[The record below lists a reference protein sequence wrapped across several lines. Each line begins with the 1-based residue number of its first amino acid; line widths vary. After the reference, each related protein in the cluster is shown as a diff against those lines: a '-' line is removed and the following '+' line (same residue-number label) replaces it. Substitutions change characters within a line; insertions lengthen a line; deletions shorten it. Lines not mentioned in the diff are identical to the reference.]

1 MAQST
6 TLLPGLLSRLE
17 DYRQLKEALGQGK
30 QPLALSGLSG
40 IHRACLSAALRQDT
54 GRPLALVC
62 ADDGEARRAA
72 ADLSALLGA
81 EIPLLPARDLRFH
94 PGASSREWE
103 HRRLAVLA
111 GLRQGEIPVVVCTAE
126 GLLQRTLPPAL
137 LEASCRRLT
146 VGDVC
151 DPTALADALT
161 AAGYTRCDQVE
172 GPGQFALR
180 GGILDVF
187 SPGLDLP
194 VRMEFWGDEIDSMGL
209 FDPVTQRR
217 TAQREQVS
225 LLPAGEVL
233 SPDGRALEEPRDLS
247 LPFLY
252 DELTTAADY
261 LPEDA
266 LVALCDAPRLAERMK
281 GWLWQLDQDVVSLL
295 EQGLLPDGNAVY
307 ARSLEDFCGRPAG
320 RTLLYLDAFATGS
333 LPARPRYLGSFHARQ
348 LTGYGVSFE
357 ALAEDLRQY
366 RREGY
371 ATVVL
376 TGSRRKADALQ
387 TMLRD
392 RDLRTALDEN
402 LHDLPEAGEILLAVG
417 DLSAGFDFPDGKIA
431 VLAEGTPP
439 PPRTR
444 RATKAERSNRQ
455 KLQSFTDL
463 APGDLVVHEHHGIGR
478 FTAMVEMQVDGVRRD
493 YIKLQFAGAD
503 VLYVPALQLD
513 LVSKYIGGGEDSPAK
528 RLSKLGGGD
537 WERSKARARKAA
549 RDLAKGLIRLYAQR
563 QRQPGF
569 AFSPDSPWQREFES
583 YFPYPETDDQLRC
596 AREIKNDMEKPV
608 PMDRLLC
615 GDVGYGKTEVAF
627 RAVMKCILDGK
638 QAAMLVPTTVL
649 AQQHYLTAI
658 KRFSRFPVTVEMIS
672 RYRTAAQS
680 REILRR
686 TEAGEVDLLIGTH
699 KLLGKDIRFKDLGLL
714 VVDEEQRF
722 GVTHK
727 EKLKQ
732 MSRQVDVLTLSATPI
747 PRTLNMALSGLRD
760 MSTLE
765 QPPANRQPVQTYVL
779 EHDWGIL
786 ADAMSRELAR
796 GGQVYYLH
804 NRTETIDRTAARLRE
819 LLGPEV
825 RIGTAHGRMDQERLS
840 DVMSQMTEGELDVL
854 VCTTIIETGVDLPNV
869 NTLIVENAEDL
880 GLAQLHQLRGRVG
893 RSTRRASAYLTYRR
907 NKVLTEEQ
915 SKRLSAIREYAAFGS
930 GFKIA
935 MRDLEIRGAG
945 NLLGPEQSG
954 FLMSVGYDLYL
965 RLLEEAVL
973 EEQGK
978 TPERQA
984 ECLVDLPVPAAIPE
998 TYIPAPEQRMDVYRR
1013 VARIRTKE
1021 EAEDVTDEL
1030 IDRYGDPPEGVS
1042 NLVRVAL
1049 LRAAA
1054 ARCGFTELSKKETL
1068 LLFSLPKP
1076 DFRAVSA
1083 LCSMEKYRRR
1093 LLFSAG
1099 EKPHLALRLKTGDD
1113 VLKLA
1118 DYVVGDYGRER
1129 ETAGAEGPDHT
1140 GPTAS

>member
-1 MAQST
+1 MAHST
-6 TLLPGLLSRLE
+6 SLLPELLTRLE
-17 DYRQLKEALGQGK
+17 DYCQLREALGQGK

-40 IHRACLSAALRQDT
+40 IHRACLAAALHRDT
-54 GRPLALVC
+54 GRPLAAVC
-62 ADDGEARRAA
+62 SDDGEARRLAG
-72 ADLSALLGA
+72 DLSALLGT
-81 EIPLLPARDLRFH
+81 EVPLLPGRDLQFH
-94 PGASSREWE
+94 PGAASREWE

-111 GLRQGEIPVVVCTAE
+111 GLRRGEIPVLVCTVE
-126 GLLQRTLPPAL
+126 GLLQRTLPPSVLDRA
-137 LEASCRRLT
+137 CRQLA
-146 VGDVC
+146 VGDLC
-151 DPTALADALT
+151 DPAALTDALT

-172 GPGQFALR
+172 GAGQFALR

-194 VRMEFWGDEIDSMGL
+194 VRLEFWGDEIDSMGF
-209 FDPVTQRR
+209 FDPLTQRR
-217 TAQREQVS
+217 TAPREQVL

-247 LPFLY
+247 LPLVY
-252 DELTTAADY
+252 DTADAAADY
-261 LPEDA
+261 LPADC
-266 LVALCDAPRLAERMK
+266 LVALCDLPRLTERVRS
-281 GWLWQLDQDVVSLL
+281 WLWQLDQDTVSLL
-295 EQGLLPDGNAVY
+295 EQGLLPDGSAVF
-307 ARSLEDFCGRPAG
+307 ARSLEDFCANPGD
-320 RTLLYLDAFATGS
+320 RTLLYLDAFSTGT
-333 LPARPRYLGSFHARQ
+333 LPVPPRFLLSFTARQ

-357 ALAEDLRQY
+357 AVAEDLRQY
-366 RREGY
+366 RKEGY
-371 ATVVL
+371 SAVVL
-376 TGSRRKADALQ
+376 AGSRRKADALQ
-387 TMLRD
+387 SMLRE
-392 RDLRTALDEN
+392 RQVYTAVDEN
-402 LHDLPEAGEILLAVG
+402 LHALPGPGEITIAVG
-417 DLSAGFDFPDGKIA
+417 SLSAGFDFPDGRIA
-431 VLAEGTPP
+431 VLTEGTPP

-444 RATKAERSNRQ
+444 RVTKAERAGRQ

-463 APGDLVVHEHHGIGR
+463 APGDLVVHEHHGVGR
-478 FTAMVEMQVDGVRRD
+478 FAGMVEMQVDGVRRD
-493 YIKLQFAGAD
+493 YVKLQFAGAD

-513 LVSKYIGGGEDSPAK
+513 LVSKYIGGGENGPAR
-528 RLSKLGGGD
+528 RLSRLGGGE
-537 WERSKARARKAA
+537 WERSKARARSAA
-549 RDLAKGLIRLYAQR
+549 KDLAKGLIQLYAQR

-569 AFSPDSPWQREFES
+569 AFSPDSPWQQEFES
-583 YFPYPETDDQLRC
+583 LFPYAETDDQLRC
-596 AREIKNDMEKPV
+596 AREIKDDMEKPV

-627 RAVMKCILDGK
+627 RAMMKCILDGK

-649 AQQHYLTAI
+649 ARQHWLTAL

-672 RYRTAAQS
+672 RHRTPAQN

-699 KLLGKDIRFKDLGLL
+699 KLLGRDVRFRDLGLL

-727 EKLKQ
+727 EKLKE

-765 QPPANRQPVQTYVL
+765 QPPANRQPVQTYVM

-786 ADAMSRELAR
+786 ADAMRRELDR

-804 NRTETIDRTAARLRE
+804 NRTETIDRTAARLRD

-825 RIGTAHGRMDQERLS
+825 RIGTAHGRMDPELLG
-840 DVMSQMTEGELDVL
+840 DIMSRMTEGELDVL

-869 NTLIVENAEDL
+869 NTLIVENAEQL

-907 NKVLTEEQ
+907 NRVLTEEQ
-915 SKRLSAIREYAAFGS
+915 SRRLSAIREYAAFGS

-978 TPERQA
+978 TPERPA

-1013 VARIRTKE
+1013 VARVRTRE
-1021 EAEDVTDEL
+1021 EAEDITDEL
-1030 IDRYGDPPEGVS
+1030 IDRYGDPPAGVS
-1042 NLVRVAL
+1042 NLVKVAL
-1049 LRAAA
+1049 LRSAA
-1054 ARCGFTELSKKETL
+1054 ARCGITEISRKETL

-1076 DFRAVSA
+1076 DFQAVSV
-1083 LCSMEKYRRR
+1083 LCSLEKYRRR

-1099 EKPHLALRLKTGDD
+1099 EKPHLALRLKSGDD
-1113 VLKLA
+1113 LLKLA
-1118 DYVVGDYGRER
+1118 DYVVRDYAGQGREQ
-1129 ETAGAEGPDHT
+1129 TDKSAAP
-1140 GPTAS
+1140 S